1 MERIPQIR
9 FPAVEG
15 IIFALGVV
23 VRHFE
28 MEIIK
33 DKITGDLVI
42 DKDVQYQDVEVD
54 TLIIQDN
61 KTARVFGIV
70 KKLIHIKKN
79 ATVYFH
85 GKLIGKVINEGGQ
98 FHAFDA

>member
-1 MERIPQIR
+1 MIPQNR
-9 FPAVEG
+9 LNLLVG
-15 IIFALGVV
+15 TIFAITEV
-23 VRHFE
+23 VRHFK

-33 DKITGDLVI
+33 DKITGDLII

-54 TLIIQDN
+54 TLVIQDN
-61 KTARVFGIV
+61 KTARIFGV
-70 KKLIHIKKN
+70 VRKLIHIKKN

>member
-1 MERIPQIR
+1 MIPQNR
-9 FPAVEG
+9 LNLLVG
-15 IIFALGVV
+15 TIFAITEV
-23 VRHFE
+23 VRHFK

-33 DKITGDLVI
+33 DKITGDLII

-54 TLIIQDN
+54 TLVIQDN
-61 KTARVFGIV
+61 KTVRIFGV
-70 KKLIHIKKN
+70 VRKLIHIKKN